1 MKTPLALLIAA
12 AATLGGLF
20 MASTSAARAD
30 DLGYFQQQVDPYL
43 QKPKFVASGPAFD
56 ASACMKGKTI
66 LSIPVSSAN
75 PFTANIE
82 KAMVAVAKQV
92 GFTFIDWQ
100 NQGQSSQWVQGMNA
114 GINQKVDLID
124 LLAGADPRV
133 LVPQIGAARAAH
145 IPVVASHYAGMEQTP
160 TVLKYADG
168 DVPIDYAKAGALL
181 ADWAIMNT
189 KGHMDALVLIATGPL
204 STDSMLNG
212 INGELKHCSDCTT
225 KVMNFVVTDWGTRIT
240 PAVQAALLSDPKI
253 NYIIVIYDSM
263 SQFVVPAV
271 TITGSSK
278 RVKIDAF
285 NGTPFVLGPGADRRG
300 ADGYRRE
307 PRLDR
312 ARHPGFRDAPR
323 LRAAARPQ
331 PRDSVL
337 HLHPGECEGC
347 RHAAEAQR
355 GLWQRLCRRLR
366 HAVEDALTTAGA
378 EAAPLALHLTDLSKT
393 FGGQKALDQVSL
405 EVRPREVHGLLGQ
418 NGSGKSTL
426 IKVLAGF
433 HPPDAGSRLAIC
445 GDRGAAAPRS
455 RRLPPLPHELRAPA
469 SGAHSGAHRG
479 GKPPHR
485 PSRG

>member
-12 AATLGGLF
+12 AATLGSFVMGS
-20 MASTSAARAD
+20 APAARAD

-43 QKPKFVASGPAFD
+43 QKPKFVAPGPAFD

-82 KAMVAVAKQV
+82 KAMVAVAQQV
-92 GFTFIDWQ
+92 GFTFINWQ

-114 GINQKVDLID
+114 AINQKVNLID

-145 IPVVASHYAGMEQTP
+145 IPVVASHYAGREQTP
-160 TVLKYADG
+160 IVLKYADG

-181 ADWAIMNT
+181 ADWAIIHT

-212 INGELKHCSDCTT
+212 INGELKHCADCHT

-240 PAVQAALLSDPKI
+240 PAVQAALLSDPKV

-271 TITGSSK
+271 TITGSTN

-285 NGTPFVLGPGADRRG
+285 NGTPFVLGLVQTGAVQMDIGENLDWIGHGILDSEMRRVCALPLVHNPEIPFYIFTQANAKDAG
-300 ADGYRRE
+300 TPPKLSQGY
-307 PRLDR
+307 
-312 ARHPGFRDAPR
+312 GDAY
-323 LRAAARPQ
+323 
-331 PRDSVL
+331 V
-337 HLHPGECEGC
+337 
-347 RHAAEAQR
+347 
-355 GLWQRLCRRLR
+355 
-366 HAVEDALTTAGA
+366 
-378 EAAPLALHLTDLSKT
+378 
-393 FGGQKALDQVSL
+393 
-405 EVRPREVHGLLGQ
+405 
-418 NGSGKSTL
+418 
-426 IKVLAGF
+426 AGF
-433 HPPDAGSRLAIC
+433 DTLWKLH
-445 GDRGAAAPRS
+445 
-455 RRLPPLPHELRAPA
+455 
-469 SGAHSGAHRG
+469 
-479 GKPPHR
+479 
-485 PSRG
+485 